1 MAIDIERALALGLP
15 TFTVDV
21 ERGRLHLFASVIG
34 ETDPIYTDVDAA
46 RAAGHPDL
54 PVPPTFFF
62 SLILESPSPFGY
74 FDELGIDLR
83 RVLHG
88 EQTFDYTAM
97 TYAGDTVEIS
107 ERIVDVTVKRGGAL
121 ELVTKET
128 EFRRGTELL
137 ATATNVAVVRN
148 PEVTS

>member
-1 MAIDIERALALGLP
+1 MAVDIERALALTLP

-21 ERGRLHLFASVIG
+21 ERGRLRLFARVIG
-34 ETDPIYTDVDAA
+34 ETDPVYTEVEAA

-62 SLILESPSPFGY
+62 SLILESLSPFGY
-74 FDELGIDLR
+74 FDELDIDLR

-88 EQTFDYTAM
+88 EQTFDYFAM
-97 TYAGDTVEIS
+97 AYAGDTIEIS
-107 ERIVDVTVKRGGAL
+107 ERVVDVTVKRGGAL
-121 ELVTKET
+121 EFVTKET

-137 ATATNVAVVRN
+137 AKATNVAVVRN
-148 PEVTS
+148 PEVTA

>member
-1 MAIDIERALALGLP
+1 MAIDAERALALTLP

-21 ERGRLHLFASVIG
+21 ERGRLRLFARVIG
-34 ETDPIYTDVDAA
+34 ETDPIYTDVEAA

-54 PVPPTFFF
+54 PVPPTYFF

-88 EQTFDYTAM
+88 EQAFEYHAVA
-97 TYAGDTVEIS
+97 YAGDTVEIS
-107 ERIVDVTVKRGGAL
+107 ERVADVTVKRGGAL
-121 ELVTKET
+121 EFVTKET

-137 ATATNVAVVRN
+137 ARTTNVAVVRH
-148 PEVTS
+148 PEVTA

>member
-1 MAIDIERALALGLP
+1 MAVDIERALALTLP

-21 ERGRLHLFASVIG
+21 ERGRLRLFARVIG
-34 ETDPIYTDVDAA
+34 ETDPIYTDVEAA

-62 SLILESPSPFGY
+62 SLILEAPSPFGY
-74 FDELGIDLR
+74 FDELDIDLR

-88 EQTFDYTAM
+88 EQAFEYVAM
-97 TYAGDTVEIS
+97 AYAGDTVEIS
-107 ERIVDVTVKRGGAL
+107 ERVVDVTVKRGGGL
-121 ELVTKET
+121 EFVTKET

-137 ATATNVAVVRN
+137 AKATNVAVVRN
-148 PEVTS
+148 PEVTA